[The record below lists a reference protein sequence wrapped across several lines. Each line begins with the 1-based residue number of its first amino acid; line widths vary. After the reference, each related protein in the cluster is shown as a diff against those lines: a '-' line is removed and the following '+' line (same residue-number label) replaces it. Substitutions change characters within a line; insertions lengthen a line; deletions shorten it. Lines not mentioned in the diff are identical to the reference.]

1 MISLEHVS
9 FSYRKKGSMVLRDI
23 SLTAEDGR
31 CTVLMGE
38 NGSGKS
44 TAIAIMAGIL
54 TPNEGKVTRSGSLGY
69 VPQDSALFDDMTVM
83 ENLKFFAG
91 IAGKELPA
99 DLGALPFDIA
109 EFRGKK
115 VGSLSGGMKKRVS
128 IACALI
134 GNPQTI
140 LLDEPHS
147 SLDAHYRAV
156 LSETVASLRKAGK
169 CIIYVGHREDEYM
182 DFCDTRYLLSG
193 GALSPCPAVEIYH

>member
-1 MISLEHVS
+1 MISLEHIS
-9 FSYRKKGSMVLRDI
+9 FSYRKKSPPVLSDV
-23 SLTAEDGR
+23 SLTANDGC

-44 TAIAIMAGIL
+44 TAISIMAGIL
-54 TPNEGKVTRSGSLGY
+54 TPGSGKVTRKGTLGY
-69 VPQDSALFDDMTVM
+69 VPQDSSLFDDMTVL

-91 IAGKELPA
+91 IADKELPA
-99 DLGALPFDIA
+99 DKNTLPFDIA
-109 EFRGKK
+109 EFIDKR

-134 GNPQTI
+134 GEPQNL

-156 LSETVASLRKAGK
+156 LSETVAVLRRMGK
-169 CIIYVGHREDEYM
+169 CVIYVGHREDEYI
-182 DFCDTRYLLSG
+182 DFCDDRYLLSG
-193 GALSPCPAVEIYH
+193 GAVTLCPTVKIHQ